1 MASKQTLRNKR
12 YQDKAGW
19 MSKSYKLKRKTVE
32 DFSQAC
38 EIKGGSQA
46 GQLMKMMQQ
55 FIDEVNN
62 Q

>member
-38 EIKGGSQA
+38 EIKGVSQA

>member
-32 DFSQAC
+32 DFSRRV
-38 EIKGGSQA
+38 K
-46 GQLMKMMQQ
+46 
-55 FIDEVNN
+55 
-62 Q
+62 

>member
-32 DFSQAC
+32 AISQAG
-38 EIKGGSQA
+38 EIKGVSLA
-46 GQLMKMMQQ
+46 GQRRRMMLQ

>member
-38 EIKGGSQA
+38 EIKGVEPSGTA
-46 GQLMKMMQQ
+46 HE
-55 FIDEVNN
+55 DDAAVH
-62 Q
+62 